1 MANYWVFIFSIKI
14 TVYSRRPFRRRG
26 VIVWHRIYFRYTTVV
41 SRYTDIIN
49 YFVRYRRQRL
59 IFILSTIDASVGN
72 SHARARPIAATM
84 NRRTMTVINN
94 YITR

>member
-1 MANYWVFIFSIKI
+1 MANYWVFIFSIQI
-14 TVYSRRPFRRRG
+14 TVNSRRLFRRRG

-41 SRYTDIIN
+41 FRNPDIIN

-72 SHARARPIAATM
+72 SHARVQPIAATM
-84 NRRTMTVINN
+84 YRRTMSVINN